1 MCGILLVKME
11 TLLLVGFIAVNVALL
26 MIAATDLR
34 RFDISSFQLKHE
46 TKEFK
51 LIHKN
56 LDRIKLLQSVE
67 VTILGVVAVA
77 LGVALYG
84 YYGGVAVAIFGLV
97 LDASLMRL
105 GFIRSKANQLFESS
119 LDIIL
124 FASRITWPL
133 SYLLGRPLSSSS
145 PRPQSLDELLDIIET
160 LPADVVNSTYKQRLT
175 SVLKTE
181 TKIVK
186 DVMTL
191 KKQTLVVDPDATL
204 GPILLSDL
212 QKSGHG
218 YFPVGAKKS
227 HPEGLLDI
235 SELTD
240 IHGAKKNKTVRDIM
254 DTNLVWVE
262 EETSLEEL
270 VQAFLQEKQ
279 YLMFVRNLDGDFT
292 GIVTIADLLEHLTG
306 ITKE

>member
-1 MCGILLVKME
+1 ME
-11 TLLLVGFIAVNVALL
+11 TLLLVGLIVDNVVLL
-26 MIAATDLR
+26 MIAAPDLG
-34 RFDISSFQLKHE
+34 RFELSSFQLKQE
-46 TKEFK
+46 TKQFK
-51 LIHKN
+51 TIHKN
-56 LDRIKLLQSVE
+56 LPKIRLLQKVE
-67 VTILGVVAVA
+67 LVVLGSAAVA
-77 LGVALYG
+77 LAVALYG
-84 YYGGVAVAIFGLV
+84 YLYGVIAAL
-97 LDASLMRL
+97 L
-105 GFIRSKANQLFESS
+105 GFVIIAILGRFSLVRSQASQLFDRS
-119 LDIIL
+119 LDVIL
-124 FASRITWPL
+124 FASSVAWPL
-133 SYLLGRPLSSSS
+133 RYLLGESQRGGVGTK
-145 PRPQSLDELLDIIET
+145 PQSLDELLDVIET
-160 LPADVVNSTYKQRLT
+160 LPVDVVSGTYKQRLV

-181 TKIVK
+181 TKMVK
-186 DVMTL
+186 DVMTG
-191 KKQTLVVDPDATL
+191 KKQALVVDPGATL

-306 ITKE
+306 IVKE

>member
-1 MCGILLVKME
+1 ME
-11 TLLLVGFIAVNVALL
+11 TLLLVGLIIDNVVLL
-26 MIAATDLR
+26 LIAATDLS
-34 RFDISSFQLKHE
+34 RFDVSAFQLKQE

-51 LIHKN
+51 TVHKS
-56 LDRIKLLQSVE
+56 LSKIRLLQ
-67 VTILGVVAVA
+67 TIESILLGSIAVA

-84 YYGGVAVAIFGLV
+84 YMFGVAAALVGFVVVAALARV
-97 LDASLMRL
+97 
-105 GFIRSKANQLFESS
+105 GFVRSYAYQLFDHSV
-119 LDIIL
+119 DTIL
-124 FASRITWPL
+124 LVARVTWPL
-133 SYLLGRPLSSSS
+133 RYVIGESRQARVG
-145 PRPQSLDELLDIIET
+145 RPQSLDELLDVIET
-160 LPADVVNSTYKQRLT
+160 LPVDVVNSTYKQRLA

-181 TKIVK
+181 TKMVK
-186 DVMTL
+186 DVMTG
-191 KKQTLVVDPDATL
+191 KKQALVVDPDATL

-306 ITKE
+306 IVKE

>member
-1 MCGILLVKME
+1 ME
-11 TLLLVGFIAVNVALL
+11 TLLLVGFIADNVALL
-26 MIAATDLR
+26 LITATDLS
-34 RFDISSFQLKHE
+34 RFDVSAFQLKQE
-46 TKEFK
+46 TKQFK
-51 LIHKN
+51 TIHKN
-56 LDRIKLLQSVE
+56 MPKIRLLQVVE
-67 VTILGVVAVA
+67 LVVLSSIAVA
-77 LGVALYG
+77 LGIALYG
-84 YYGGVAVAIFGLV
+84 YVYGVAAALIGFVAVAAF
-97 LDASLMRL
+97 SRL
-105 GFIRSKANQLFESS
+105 GVVRSQASQLFEHS
-119 LDIIL
+119 LDVIL
-124 FASRITWPL
+124 FIAGALWPL
-133 SYLLGRPLSSSS
+133 RFILGEFQRVGVG
-145 PRPQSLDELLDIIET
+145 RPQSLDELLDVIET
-160 LPADVVNSTYKQRLT
+160 LPVDVLNGTYKQRLT

-181 TKIVK
+181 TKMVK
-186 DVMTL
+186 DVMTG
-191 KKQTLVVDPDATL
+191 KKQALVVDPDATL

-240 IHGAKKNKTVRDIM
+240 IHGAKQNKTVRDIM

-306 ITKE
+306 IVKE